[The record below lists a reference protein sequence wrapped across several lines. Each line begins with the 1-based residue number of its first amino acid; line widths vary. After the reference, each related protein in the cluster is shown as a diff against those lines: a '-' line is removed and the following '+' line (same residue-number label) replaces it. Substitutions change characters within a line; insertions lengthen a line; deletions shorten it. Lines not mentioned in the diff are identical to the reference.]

1 MSKQGF
7 PKSEHLKSKK
17 AIDELFLKKQSVK
30 AYPIRLMYHQNDK
43 ESHKVGFVVPK
54 RLVRLAVNRNKIKR
68 KLREAYR
75 LQKHHVEDLTPQN
88 MMFILI
94 SKKPLSFQEI
104 EACVLKCL
112 LKLKEKA
119 DEKENHN

>member
-1 MSKQGF
+1 MSKQSF

-17 AIDELFLKKQSVK
+17 AIDELFYRKQSVK
-30 AYPIRLMYHQNDK
+30 AYPIRLMLHQNK
-43 ESHKVGFVVPK
+43 EESHKVGFVVPK

-68 KLREAYR
+68 QLREAYR
-75 LQKHHVEDLTPQN
+75 LQKENIEEVSPHN
-88 MMFILI
+88 MMFVLI
-94 SKKPLSFQEI
+94 GKKPLSYQEI

-112 LKLKEKA
+112 LKLKEET